1 MFFKN
6 CSYYLPNSFIFL
18 FNFKKQS
25 LFKVNV
31 MEKIIID
38 NIISFAKNL
47 SKTNK
52 LNGYIYLL
60 GVYEENKNHIDD
72 KDLLK
77 LLIHILNLQ
86 KEIYPNRDS
95 SFYVRKAIEY
105 SIKTGSDEDLIE
117 IYQNYCLQ
125 LYRMAKIDKC
135 ALLLEN
141 FLQNFKEKLSQKDTV
156 FLRELEI
163 SVNAIYK
170 PKEVV
175 RTISFR
181 DIIDEKIDKNLIIPS
196 IISFGKTFFSSYNND
211 NIPNLFM
218 IFAKA
223 MSYIKANKSLISS
236 SPSLLA
242 SLHNFFGNIYYNF
255 GLYTRAK
262 RHFLRAF
269 LGSLA
274 ETDINT
280 IAKYQKNVAIA
291 LYEIGSVDKAN
302 KYFGF
307 IEKLYKN
314 LEDPIVLNQF
324 YSVLGL
330 SYIRLGRIS
339 LGNSILKSAIV
350 YRISIQDHY
359 SLLHTLVYSIL
370 FNIQWDKDNAK
381 YYYEKFER
389 IVLRFPDTPYYLYTY
404 LFKKILYNEK
414 FETKSFFSNLC
425 KMPFLSFQLVPLFAY
440 YVKYKLPYYN
450 DDNLKLFFSNFAEI
464 FREEMG
470 STNFKEYL
478 SEFKEYSILF
488 NMDIKKES
496 KIKKIRVFFKTEKY
510 YELNWKCI
518 PPLKNSYLSAKDMMN
533 LFIIKFSNDNQL
545 CEYKKK
551 KYKISHIY
559 KDVIPDDFYDRWFK
573 DILFSRVFLEATRF
587 KEI

>member
-1 MFFKN
+1 M
-6 CSYYLPNSFIFL
+6 PDSFIFL
-18 FNFKKQS
+18 LNFKEQS
-25 LFKVNV
+25 LIKVRL

-60 GVYEENKNHIDD
+60 GVYEENKNHIGD

-77 LLIHILNLQ
+77 LLINILNLQ

-105 SIKTGSDEDLIE
+105 AIKTGSNEDLIE

-135 ALLLEN
+135 AFLLEN
-141 FLQNFKEKLSQKDTV
+141 FLQNFKEKLSQKDSI

-163 SVNAIYK
+163 SVNAIYR

-218 IFAKA
+218 IFTKA
-223 MSYIKANKSLISS
+223 MSYIKANKSFISS
-236 SPSLLA
+236 SSSLLA

-255 GLYTRAK
+255 GLYARAK

-291 LYEIGSVDKAN
+291 LYESGSVDKAN

-370 FNIQWDKDNAK
+370 FNIQWDKDIAK

-440 YVKYKLPYYN
+440 YVQYKLPYYD
-450 DDNLKLFFSNFAEI
+450 DDNLRLFFSNFAEI

-488 NMDIKKES
+488 NLNAAEKL
-496 KIKKIRVFFKTEKY
+496 KIKKNRIFIKGEKY
-510 YELNWKCI
+510 YELNWKSI
-518 PPLKNSYLSAKDMMN
+518 FSLKYSYLSAKDLMSF
-533 LFIIKFSNDNQL
+533 FIIRFSNDNQL
-545 CEYKKK
+545 CDYKKK
-551 KYKISHIY
+551 KYKISHLY
-559 KDVIPDDFYDRWFK
+559 KDNIPDDFYDRWFK
-573 DILFSRVFLEATRF
+573 DKLFSRVFLEATRLE
-587 KEI
+587 EI